1 MVNQITQITQ
11 IENVNRFLS
20 NCILKS
26 LYEKN
31 TPLVQKKIKKIIMKG
46 PSSHDGPGEVYGY
59 QKNIKYIH
67 NNYYIKIGM
76 SVNADYRVIK
86 QWKAEMMF
94 KLYTPYRRLTESVTH
109 LLLDYCRKKLV
120 LENEKEQIE
129 WFHINSNEDPLIIL
143 NSVSRF
149 SNMYSNKI
157 YTDKCELEG
166 IKYNK
171 IIDYSDKQNK
181 QLEVIIIEDDND
193 NDDNDDDNNN
203 DDNNNDVNNNDVIEI
218 KGIDTIDGN
227 VLNDVLS
234 KIDLNKDYAHED
246 YVHEDN
252 KGNNITI

>member
-1 MVNQITQITQ
+1 MVNKITQ

-31 TPLVQKKIKKIIMKG
+31 TPLVQKKIQKIIMKG
-46 PSSHDGPGEVYGY
+46 PSSHDGPGEIYGY

-76 SVNADYRVIK
+76 SIDAERRVLK
-86 QWKAEMMF
+86 QWKAQMIF
-94 KLYTPYRRLTESVTH
+94 KLYTPYRRLTESIAH

-120 LENEKEQIE
+120 LENDKEQIE
-129 WFHINSNEDPLIIL
+129 WFHINCDEDPIIIL

-157 YTDKCELEG
+157 FADKFELEG

-171 IIDYSDKQNK
+171 ILDYNEKQHNEKQHNEK
-181 QLEVIIIEDDND
+181 QLKEIIVI
-193 NDDNDDDNNN
+193 NDDNYDNNKDDNY
-203 DDNNNDVNNNDVIEI
+203 DNNKNDNNDVIEI
-218 KGIDTIDGN
+218 KGIN
-227 VLNDVLS
+227 KNNYNDE
-234 KIDLNKDYAHED
+234 N
-246 YVHEDN
+246 EDN
-252 KGNNITI
+252 KSNNITV